1 MNVLQL
7 MLSNY
12 TEPIVLL
19 PLRRQQSGTMNYN
32 LEAGLSVVGRRPL
45 EHVVARGAQVV
56 ARGAQVVA
64 RGAQVGRGLE
74 GVPDGGSETRKSSAR
89 L

>member
-12 TEPIVLL
+12 TESIVLL

-56 ARGAQVVA
+56 ARGAQV
-64 RGAQVGRGLE
+64 GRGLE
-74 GVPDGGSETRKSSAR
+74 GIPDGGSETCKS
-89 L
+89 LL